1 MDKNQEDYEKKYKEL
16 SAKFWALQKLENTE
30 EEKAYDKNLE
40 ELNRIAKSWRE
51 QLRKLEM
58 EAIELAN
65 KVEDFDAIKE
75 KYDFL
80 QNRYKMLKELD
91 NCL

>member
-1 MDKNQEDYEKKYKEL
+1 MDKNQEDYKKKYEEL
-16 SAKFWALQKLENTE
+16 STKFWELQKLEKTE

-40 ELNRIAKSWRE
+40 ELKRISKSWKLQQE
-51 QLRKLEM
+51 KLEK

-65 KVEDFDAIKE
+65 QVENFDAIKE
-75 KYDFL
+75 RCDFL

-91 NCL
+91 NRL